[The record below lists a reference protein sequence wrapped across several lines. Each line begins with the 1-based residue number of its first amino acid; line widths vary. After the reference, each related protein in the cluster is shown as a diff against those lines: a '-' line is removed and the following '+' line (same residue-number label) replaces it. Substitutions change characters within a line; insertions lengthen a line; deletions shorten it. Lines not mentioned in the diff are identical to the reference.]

1 MAFNPEN
8 ITKKHILEAVNKIES
23 EQLPLHPSTKFDVI
37 INDKA
42 YPPKEIM
49 RYAHEIMNGEY
60 IWYLGGGKPTN
71 KYLSALGFEV
81 IKKEDVSQAFSSL
94 NALVKLLKVAGEEA
108 AKVFF
113 ETASDLVT
121 SLSVKEND
129 TRVTFGTARNEQ
141 LTITI
146 GQRYSLVL
154 RPFDEYPYHFITE
167 NKHPNTETS
176 RFTSFEGKPTAYYCR
191 TKDINHFT
199 DYFSEIVNASQIE
212 LNRTQVSGFKKYNNE
227 NFERAVFDED
237 FRDEL
242 FEQAFSDHNYWALHC
257 NPKTWD
263 ALSEISQYN
272 EGTWLVNK
280 RHENAIKPG
289 DEYILWLSGSNAG
302 IYLFGEI
309 KDAPRMLV
317 ENQERIKKFSNND
330 AQFSKE
336 DIRVKLSYDQK
347 LIDSP
352 ITRSQILEADF
363 LDKDSSEYSFF
374 YNPQGVTSRELTK
387 DVFLRLKS
395 MIKNPGENGMELN
408 QQIEPIKNVSK
419 NIILY
424 GPPGTGKTYNS
435 IDKAVEIA
443 SPGTY
448 VEGDH
453 ESNKKQFDKLR
464 NEGQIEFV
472 TFHQNYSY
480 EDFMIGIRP
489 NITDDLETLTF
500 QKHYGIFYK
509 LIQRA
514 RENYLASQVEEGKLI
529 SVQELVNNLVERLR
543 NGETLE
549 LETYSGSPFSIEYLS
564 ESTLQLVY
572 SNGSRKNTL
581 SVSTLIDIAEGKREY
596 TSSLETYYYPLKDY
610 ILNNRVDTR
619 TEKEQLKN
627 YVLIIDEINRANISR
642 VFGELI
648 TLLEDD
654 KRIGEKNELKISLP
668 NGEID
673 FGIPPNV
680 YLIGTMNTADKSIAL
695 VDIALRRRFE
705 FVGYFPNYDLLENN
719 SRDLLMHINKEIYG
733 RKKSADYLI
742 GHAYFMNGL
751 DTPKVLKNK
760 VIPLLM
766 EYFAGK
772 TALVEEIF
780 QNSKWRVQYDIEKF
794 DWQVQISS

>member
-1 MAFNPEN
+1 MAFSPEN
-8 ITKKHILEAVNKIES
+8 ITKEHILEAVNKIES
-23 EQLPLHPSTKFDVI
+23 EGIELHPSTKFDVI
-37 INDKA
+37 INDKT
-42 YPPKEIM
+42 YPPKEVM

-71 KYLSALGFEV
+71 KYLSAFGFEV
-81 IKKEDVSQAFSSL
+81 SSKKEPQSL
-94 NALVKLLKVAGEEA
+94 NALIKLLKAAGEEA

-113 ETASDLVT
+113 ETASKLAH
-121 SLSVKEND
+121 SLSIKEND
-129 TRVTFGTARNEQ
+129 TRVTFGTARNQQ

-146 GQRYSLVL
+146 GQRYCLVL
-154 RPFDEYPYHFITE
+154 KPFDEFPYHFIIE
-167 NKHPNTETS
+167 NKYPNTEKA
-176 RFTSFEGKPTAYYCR
+176 RFTSYDGKPTAYYCR
-191 TKDINHFT
+191 SKDLNHFT
-199 DYFSEIVNASQIE
+199 EYFPEITNASQIE
-212 LNRTQVSGFKKYNNE
+212 LNRTKISGFKKSNKA
-227 NFERAVFDED
+227 NFERAVFDKD

-242 FEQAFSDHNYWALHC
+242 LEQTFSDHNYWALHC
-257 NPKTWD
+257 NPKAWD
-263 ALSEISQYN
+263 AVSEISQYN

-280 RHENAIKPG
+280 GHESAIKPG
-289 DEYILWLSGSNAG
+289 DEYILWLSGPNAG
-302 IYLFGEI
+302 IYLFGQI
-309 KDAPRMLV
+309 TDAPKMLP
-317 ENQERIKKFSNND
+317 ENQERIKKFSNNN
-330 AQFSKE
+330 AQFSQE
-336 DIRVKLSYDQK
+336 DLRVKLSYEQK
-347 LIDSP
+347 LTDSP

-363 LDKDSSEYSFF
+363 LDKDSLEYSFF
-374 YNPQGVTSRELTK
+374 HNPQGVTSRELTK

-395 MIKNPGENGMELN
+395 MIGGSNEIEKESNN
-408 QQIEPIKNVSK
+408 QKESSK
-419 NIILY
+419 NISKNTILY

-453 ESNKKQFDKLR
+453 QSNKKQFDKLR
-464 NEGQIEFV
+464 NEGQIEFI

-489 NITDDLETLTF
+489 NITDDSETLTF

-509 LIQRA
+509 LTQRA

-529 SVQELVNNLVERLR
+529 SVQELINNLIERLMD
-543 NGETLE
+543 GEALE
-549 LETYSGSPFSIEYLS
+549 LKTYSNSPFSVEYLS
-564 ESTLQLVY
+564 ESTIQLVY

-581 SVSTLIDIAEGKREY
+581 SVATLIDIAEGKREY
-596 TSSLETYYYPLKDY
+596 TTSLKTYYYPLKDY

-654 KRIGEKNELKISLP
+654 KRMGEKNELKISLP

-673 FGIPPNV
+673 FGIPPNL

-705 FVGYFPNYDLLENN
+705 FSGYFPDYSVLEDSDAELLK
-719 SRDLLMHINKEIYG
+719 HINKEVYN

-742 GHAYFMNGL
+742 GHAYFMNGF
-751 DTPKVLKNK
+751 DTSKALKNK

-766 EYFAGK
+766 EYFSGK

-780 QNSKWRVQYDIEKF
+780 QNSKCMVQYDTDIF
-794 DWQVQISS
+794 DWQVQTSN